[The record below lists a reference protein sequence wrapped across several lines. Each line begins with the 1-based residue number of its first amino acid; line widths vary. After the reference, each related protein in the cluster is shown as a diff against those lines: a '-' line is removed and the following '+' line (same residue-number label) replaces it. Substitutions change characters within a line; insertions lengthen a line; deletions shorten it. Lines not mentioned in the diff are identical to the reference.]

1 MQIHP
6 SKSNYLVAGT
16 TKYKEDVKEETDE
29 DPIMFGEIE
38 LKRAQCVT
46 YLGDELHE
54 DGLAASVEATI
65 LARRGKVRGLCSG

>member
-1 MQIHP
+1 M
-6 SKSNYLVAGT
+6 
-16 TKYKEDVKEETDE
+16 YKEDVKEETDE

-54 DGLAASVEATI
+54 DGPIYCQPCLTTFEPPHENWS
-65 LARRGKVRGLCSG
+65 